1 MVKRADVEEKARQI
15 EDAVKATQETAKTSM
30 TWIAVGVVLLAL
42 VAFLLGRRKGK
53 AGGALVEV
61 YRVK

>member
-1 MVKRADVEEKARQI
+1 MVTREDIESKAQEI
-15 EDAVKATQETAKTSM
+15 EDAVKATQETAKTSI

-42 VAFLLGRRKGK
+42 IAFLIGRKKGK
-53 AGGALVEV
+53 DGGAVVEV